1 MLSQNIDLNE
11 NFSVSQLDQVV
22 DIFYNGSGS
31 DQVDAQRILTK
42 FQDNPDSWLK
52 VDQILQLSKVP
63 QSKFIGLSILDKLIR
78 TRWKTLPSEQR
89 RGIRD
94 FLVGMI
100 LYLSQMDTQQQTSFQ
115 VQELINKADLS
126 LVQILKQEWPRNWPE
141 FVQELI
147 TSSYSSLQLCE
158 NNLTILRLMAEEM
171 LDFSSGDMTHRRIQ
185 YLRDSLSGEINR
197 ILEFVISVL
206 ANGDTPSQSLQNTAL
221 RCLLQYLN
229 WISPRYLAASNVL
242 ELLAGRYL
250 DMDSTRG
257 SALRC
262 LTEMVNLNVAKI
274 DEDRNLFTKSMSSFE
289 IAVEKV
295 IKTVSTLT
303 TDSLPSADQELLR
316 EITLFLTSYMTRYRE
331 YYEKNEQSNSRELI
345 LLVHG
350 CILSLTKIDSNDRGN
365 HWNNNDNDNDDN
377 DNDDNKEIFKICID
391 YWHDLTRSLFE
402 EVQNLIQSE
411 EDSALGSLISGGY
424 GAVSSNI
431 LRRYPLKVHMYA
443 DFCHGVAQILVNGKM
458 ERPEEII
465 VIEDEE
471 TGEMVKEVMRDSDTL
486 QLYQTEREILI
497 YLTNLDLDA
506 MKLTILSGFETQIQL
521 LNQYI
526 AVDST
531 NCWSWR
537 DLNSLCWATGSIAGS
552 MREEDEQIFVKRILE
567 LLNEVRAN
575 EMKHLRDEVMY
586 NSCFL
591 YIVSQYPRFMKNN
604 WSFLL
609 NVLERLLQAMH
620 SSNEGIQDMACDAFL
635 KIAESCK
642 YQLTVNDPRHLGRT
656 DGRNTS
662 PYIQVL
668 VGQIANITRDLNPAQ
683 TQLVYK
689 VCGLIIAEERDVN
702 LRNKLLDELMEQANS
717 CWDNFFEE
725 FVANN
730 QFSFDAHTVKS
741 VGNILKINT
750 GVCDGMGYK
759 FHQQFKRINF
769 HMLLLYKKTSVKIN
783 EGVQTN
789 GPTYTRAP
797 ETRRMRVIK
806 KHIIGMYETF
816 ISKSDMRDY
825 EEIIK
830 NYINPLLTLVLVD
843 YNDSVPDA
851 RDYDVLRCMTTVIK
865 KFGEKIPQGALF
877 ILEHTFNC
885 TLDMINKN
893 FEAYPDHRIEFYRL
907 LRAINWKCFH
917 VLLEVPS
924 QDFFGLFFD
933 AVCWAFKHQDRD
945 VEQLGLQIAVELL
958 RNIENLE
965 DSSFSATFYQSYYLT
980 LIGETISVMT
990 DPDHKAAFAKQ
1001 AILLQGL
1008 LKIVYEDGDSLR
1020 FYLSPDKNMSNK
1032 DFVNQNL
1039 TNGLLSSFP
1048 NLTVDQIQKFLVAL
1062 MQTYTNVSQFTGVL
1076 EDFLAQTKEIG
1087 GNPDDF
1093 VYSYTQQDS

>member
-1 MLSQNIDLNE
+1 MLSSDLDLNE
-11 NFSVSQLDQVV
+11 NFSVSQLDQIV

-31 DQVDAQRILTK
+31 DQVGAERILTK

-100 LYLSQMDTQQQTSFQ
+100 MYLSQTDTQRRQASSQ

-126 LVQILKQEWPRNWPE
+126 LIQILKQEWPRNWPE
-141 FVQELI
+141 FVPELI

-185 YLRDSLSGEINR
+185 YLRDSLSGEINQ

-206 ANGDTPSQSLQNTAL
+206 TNGDIQSQSLQNKAL

-229 WISPRYLAASNVL
+229 WISPQHIATSNLL

-250 DMDSTRG
+250 DMDSTRS

-262 LTEMVNLNVAKI
+262 LTELVNLNLAKTGENR
-274 DEDRNLFTKSMSSFE
+274 DLFTKLMSSFE
-289 IAVEKV
+289 TAVEKV
-295 IKTVSTLT
+295 ISTVSTLS
-303 TDSLPSADQELLR
+303 TDLGSNYLSLPLTDQDFLR

-331 YYEKNEQSNSRELI
+331 YFEKSEQGNFRELV

-350 CILSLTKIDSNDRGN
+350 CILSLTKIDSNNRGN
-365 HWNNNDNDNDDN
+365 HWNVDDSDNDDS
-377 DNDDNKEIFKICID
+377 EIFKICID
-391 YWHDLTRSLFE
+391 YWHNLTRSLFE

-411 EDSALGSLISGGY
+411 EDSAFGSLISKGY

-431 LRRYPLKVHMYA
+431 LRRYPLRVHIYS
-443 DFCHGVAQILVNGKM
+443 DICHGVAQILVNGKM

-506 MKLTILSGFETQIQL
+506 MKLTILTGFETQIRL
-521 LNQYI
+521 LNEYI
-526 AVDST
+526 GVANT

-537 DLNSLCWATGSIAGS
+537 TLNSLCWATGSIAGS
-552 MREEDEQIFVKRILE
+552 MREEDEQFFVRRILE

-575 EMKHLRDEVMY
+575 EMENSRDEVIY

-620 SSNEGIQDMACDAFL
+620 SGNEGIQDMACDAFL

-656 DGRNTS
+656 DERNTN
-662 PYIQVL
+662 PYVQEL
-668 VGQIANITRDLNPAQ
+668 VGRITSITRDLNPTQ

-702 LRNKLLDELMEQANS
+702 LRNRLLDELMEQANS
-717 CWDNFFEE
+717 EWDKFFEE

-730 QFSFDAHTVKS
+730 QFNFDADTVRS
-741 VGNILKINT
+741 IGNILRINT

-769 HMLLLYKKTSVKIN
+769 HMLLLYKKTSIKIN

-825 EEIIK
+825 EEIIR

-843 YNDSVPDA
+843 YNDSLPDA
-851 RDYDVLRCMTTVIK
+851 RDYDVLRCMTTVTK
-865 KFGEKIPQGALF
+865 KFGEKIPQGVLF

-924 QDFFGLFFD
+924 QGFFGPFFD

-958 RNIENLE
+958 KNIENLE
-965 DSSFSATFYQSYYLT
+965 DSSFSATFYRSYYLT

-990 DPDHKAAFAKQ
+990 DPDHKATFAKQ
-1001 AILLQGL
+1001 AILLQSL
-1008 LKIVYEDGDSLR
+1008 LKTVYEDGDPLT
-1020 FYLSPDKNMSNK
+1020 FHLSPDKNMSNK
-1032 DFVNQNL
+1032 DFVNQYL

-1048 NLTVDQIQKFLVAL
+1048 NLTVDQVQKFLVAL

-1093 VYSYTQQDS
+1093 TYSYT